1 MAERKAS
8 GDRSGTRTVR
18 GSGDVMSRRLAVAV
32 ALLAVLAASGC
43 AQLRPQEEA
52 PAYFTQVTD
61 KGWLYAHNWAG
72 APCFTMELLG
82 ETWRLALS
90 TPEKVDWA
98 RGDEFLSIIFT
109 DNRKIGFAVA
119 EMTPEDILRAFLG
132 YEAEHTRP
140 LFDYAVMRQPRFTT
154 EYDGT
159 WMAWGWEGRG
169 GKRRG
174 VKSQVPADQSHVIMS
189 LWLDPYV
196 MSFDWGSKSAMAPRE
211 PTLEMIMVLE
221 SLEFRP
227 ECFGP
232 RLSKRGP
239 PRSKA
244 YEGTDFTDKVG
255 SDVEQGSGFAARK
268 AVPRPTR

>member
-1 MAERKAS
+1 
-8 GDRSGTRTVR
+8 
-18 GSGDVMSRRLAVAV
+18 MSRRLSVA
-32 ALLAVLAASGC
+32 ATLLFLLAASGC
-43 AQLRPQEEA
+43 ARLRPQEEA

-72 APCFTMELLG
+72 TPCFTLELLG

-90 TPEKVDWA
+90 TPEKVDWV

-119 EMTPEDILRAFLG
+119 EMTPEDVLRAFLG
-132 YEAEHTRP
+132 YEAEHIRP
-140 LFDYAVMRQPRFTT
+140 LFDYQVIRQPRFTT

-159 WMAWGWEGRG
+159 WMGWGWEARG

-174 VKSQVPADQSHVIMS
+174 VKSSVPADQSHVIMS

-196 MSFDWGSKSAMAPRE
+196 MSFDWGSKSSMAPRE
-211 PTLEMIMVLE
+211 PTLEMIMLLE

-227 ECFGP
+227 ECYGP
-232 RLSKRGP
+232 RLSKGP
-239 PRSKA
+239 FRKKPYA
-244 YEGTDFTDKVG
+244 GTDYVDDIGKDEEG
-255 SDVEQGSGFAARK
+255 GSGFDARK
-268 AVPRPTR
+268 AVPRPTK